1 MRNYS
6 PFLKEEVNVLGCL
19 CTAVALLNVALL
31 VAVSMTIGKIY
42 GQLIERGQ
50 EVIDAFLEVAL
61 SCQEGA
67 KSILVLLGAS
77 KLPSGGLRR
86 TWAPSGPWPGLRFS
100 KSALEVSCQRWNQST
115 TTTTT
120 TTATTTNTDE
130 QQ

>member
-1 MRNYS
+1 M
-6 PFLKEEVNVLGCL
+6 GCL

-77 KLPSGGLRR
+77 ILGIGHRHSLDDNANQQTEARVDAAIYRLFNSFEALLLFSWLRCSVLVK
-86 TWAPSGPWPGLRFS
+86 TS
-100 KSALEVSCQRWNQST
+100 KRCFRYSYR
-115 TTTTT
+115 
-120 TTATTTNTDE
+120 
-130 QQ
+130 